1 MQLTSI
7 VSLQIWFQLPFECFF
22 LSICNCSDFPSQASL
37 WPYFW
42 PSIPSVPK
50 PFPGRGS
57 PDDGIHLV
65 VCVHGLDGQFVVVVE
80 VSR

>member
-1 MQLTSI
+1 M
-7 VSLQIWFQLPFECFF
+7 
-22 LSICNCSDFPSQASL
+22 
-37 WPYFW
+37 
-42 PSIPSVPK
+42 PK